1 MAFGD
6 SGKQRRLA
14 RLFHHSDGRAV
25 ILPIDDGLISGPGRP
40 ALRFYRHSSASSD
53 QTRQTGYCCSLACS
67 PGIGLRS
74 VRWQRS

>member
-25 ILPIDDGLISGPGRP
+25 ILPIDDGLISGPGARLCDLP
-40 ALRFYRHSSASSD
+40 ALFSVIGSSSPDGILLFAGVL
-53 QTRQTGYCCSLACS
+53 TRQYLFSGVVS
-67 PGIGLRS
+67 
-74 VRWQRS
+74 